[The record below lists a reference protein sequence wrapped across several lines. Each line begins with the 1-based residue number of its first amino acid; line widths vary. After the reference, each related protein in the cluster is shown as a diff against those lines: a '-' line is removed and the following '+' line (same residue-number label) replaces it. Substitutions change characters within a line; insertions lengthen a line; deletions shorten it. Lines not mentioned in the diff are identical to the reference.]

1 MIVELRTVFE
11 GKDGSVDVM
20 QLAVVVSPDGTGTVG
35 GEHLLIGIKP
45 SVGLVGNGNVGTQR
59 EALVAALLQE
69 AGFLVNASKDETKG
83 DFVITKKAGII
94 PLADSAFTIEVGGKD
109 KERKSSDFVIRD
121 NIDYAT
127 DGIIPLWLLAMM
139 W

>member
-1 MIVELRTVFE
+1 MEAVGAVRIIRYPNDTKAKTAGAKLF
-11 GKDGSVDVM
+11 
-20 QLAVVVSPDGTGTVG
+20 LADSCLYAV
-35 GEHLLIGIKP
+35 
-45 SVGLVGNGNVGTQR
+45 LVGNGNVGTQR

-94 PLADSAFTIEVGGKD
+94 PLAGSAFTIEVGGKD